1 MFKKYRWTI
10 VLMLFLANAI
20 NYIDRSAMSVALPI
34 LSKKFE
40 LNPFESGLIL
50 SSFFVGYALFN
61 FVGGYLSDKI
71 GPKKVMGTAM
81 AVWSIFC
88 GLTAGTFN
96 FISLF
101 FVRVIFG
108 FGEGPITATTNK
120 TMNNWIPL
128 KERATSV
135 GICNGG
141 APVGGAIS
149 APVVA
154 FISLMW
160 GWEASFIALAIVGII
175 WTIVW
180 WKVSADKPEMH
191 PAVSQEE
198 LAEINEGKSAVVST
212 AQAASSPDEKVSLLS
227 VVKQGRILALLF
239 GLFGYNYTLFFFLT
253 WFPSYLV
260 DARHLSIKEMG
271 FAAMIPWIAGAIGQ
285 LVGSIIIDY
294 IYRKTGKLLFSR
306 KVVLVTC
313 LALAAI
319 CVGLTGFADSVMS
332 AVILMTVGI
341 CFLYLQAT
349 TYWAII
355 QDIVPPERVG
365 GTSGFIHGVANISG
379 ILGPSIT
386 GWLIQTTGQ
395 YTYGFVLAAGLAL
408 SGALAVALF
417 VTSGKSRNIK
427 KEVLA

>member
-1 MFKKYRWTI
+1 MFKNYRWTI
-10 VLMLFLANAI
+10 VIMLFLANAI

-34 LSKKFE
+34 LSKRFE
-40 LNPFESGLIL
+40 LTPFESGLIL

-71 GPKKVMGTAM
+71 GPKKVMGGAM
-81 AVWSIFC
+81 AIWSVFC

-101 FVRVIFG
+101 FVRVFFG

-149 APVVA
+149 APLVA
-154 FISLMW
+154 FIALMW
-160 GWEASFIALAIVGII
+160 GWEASFVILGLIGLI
-175 WTIVW
+175 WTAVW
-180 WKVSADKPEMH
+180 WKVAADRPELH
-191 PAVSQEE
+191 PKVSPEE
-198 LAEINEGKSAVVST
+198 VAEINEGKP
-212 AQAASSPDEKVSLLS
+212 QAAIAQTANTEKVSLLS
-227 VVKQGRILALLF
+227 IIKQKKIFALLI

-285 LVGSIIIDY
+285 LAGSVIIDY
-294 IYRKTGKLLFSR
+294 IYRKTGKLLYSR

-313 LALAAI
+313 LSLAAI
-319 CVGLTGFADSVMS
+319 CVGLTGFAGSVMS
-332 AVILMTVGI
+332 AVVLMTIGI

-349 TYWAII
+349 TYWAIV

-386 GWLIQTTGQ
+386 GWLVQSTGQ
-395 YTYGFVLAAGLAL
+395 YTTGFVLAASLAL
-408 SGALAVALF
+408 IGAFAVGLF
-417 VTSGKSRNIK
+417 VTEGKVSNTRG
-427 KEVLA
+427 KEVSA